1 VRLASALLVLLG
13 AVRPAGAAPTGDPE
27 VLFTF
32 DDGPAVDKTPKV
44 LELLERHGYKAVFF
58 VNGWH
63 FQGDR
68 PAAQAARELLK
79 EELRRGHAVGNH
91 TVHHYFLCGRVYS
104 KRAAQEIE
112 ENAALIESATGMRP
126 DLFRTPYGAHCKSL
140 SATLAGLGIHPIGW
154 DIDPQDWRLRNAAK
168 IERYVITHLKTLKGR
183 AILLLHDVQ
192 AATIVALPR
201 ILDWIDQ
208 ENARRSAAHQTP
220 IKIIDYSYLLPE
232 RRWIPPALHE
242 LGRVLIDSVEELFR
256 AVLGQWPRFLA
267 WPSGEV

>member
-1 VRLASALLVLLG
+1 LALLLLVG
-13 AVRPAGAAPTGDPE
+13 AVRSAAAKTGDPE
-27 VLFTF
+27 LLFTF
-32 DDGPAVDKTPKV
+32 DDGPAIGKTPKV
-44 LELLERHGYKAVFF
+44 LDLLERHGYKAVFF
-58 VNGWH
+58 VNGWR
-63 FQGDR
+63 FQGER
-68 PAAQAARELLK
+68 PNAQAARELLK

-140 SATLAGLGIHPIGW
+140 SMTLAGLGIHPIGW
-154 DIDPQDWRLRNAAK
+154 DIDPQDWRVRDAGK
-168 IERYVITHLKTLKGR
+168 IERYVISHLKTLKGR

-208 ENARRSAAHQTP
+208 ENARRAAANQKP
-220 IKIIDYSYLLPE
+220 IKIIDYSFLVPDHRLV
-232 RRWIPPALHE
+232 PPTLHS
-242 LGRVLIDSVEELFR
+242 LGRVLIEAFR
-256 AVLGQWPRFLA
+256 GAFQGLLGPWRPFLA